1 MAVKCILVGQTP
13 NVLDGVT
20 ENVQIQ
26 LNNKQSTITANGV
39 LKGDGNGNIS
49 AVDDSFVVYESI
61 TPIEATT
68 AINAD
73 TLNGKT
79 YDNIK
84 DYVDKRILGNNLL
97 ENWYLGNPVN
107 QREGYVAPP
116 KGIGHLY
123 NDAACTLLISDGTID
138 VYRQVTPVST
148 GNYSY
153 SIDGGTYYVKAS
165 DVVPGYTG
173 TNTYTIDRWMTDDT
187 VTIVD
192 GGVRVKQN
200 GYYAMFYQYLENW
213 LVNAIAGKIVTYS
226 ALTTE
231 GLMTATA
238 QLPSSISS
246 DWNTDDAIQGDF
258 TLDITKSG
266 AGKIYIRFG
275 SNVNG
280 AETTIKAIKLELGH
294 QQTLAHQENGVWVLN
309 EIPDY
314 GEQLRRCQRYY
325 QRLKASSGYMRFGLS
340 IPVTDTIANVFVS
353 LAEEMRTVPVVNA
366 NGKFALYLNNTFYS
380 VTLAPDTLSP
390 YNAVLAVTGTNLP
403 SVVGQ
408 LLAQG
413 DPGAYIDFFADL

>member
-13 NVLDGVT
+13 NVLEGVT
-20 ENVQIQ
+20 ENVQTQ

-49 AVDDSFVVYESI
+49 AVDDGFIVYE
-61 TPIEATT
+61 PIVDVEATPT
-68 AINAD
+68 IDAD

-79 YDNIK
+79 YTNII
-84 DYVDKRILGNNLL
+84 DYIDKRILGNSLL
-97 ENWYLGNPVN
+97 DNWYLWNPVN
-107 QREGYVAPP
+107 QRDGYVITPGSAYRATPNAGDAILGQTDGYYTA
-116 KGIGHLY
+116 KAY
-123 NDAACTLLISDGTID
+123 NSTWWTISI
-138 VYRQVTPVST
+138 
-148 GNYSY
+148 
-153 SIDGGTYYVKAS
+153 GGTDYYVYNGSTQA
-165 DVVPGYTG
+165 VRGYTG

-200 GYYAMFYQYLENW
+200 GYYAMFYQYLEDQ
-213 LVNAIAGKIVTYS
+213 LVNAIAGKTVTYS

-246 DWNTDDAIQGDF
+246 DWNIDDAIQGDF

-280 AETTIKAIKLELGH
+280 AEITIKAIKLELGH

-380 VTLAPDTLSP
+380 VTLAPGTLSP

-413 DPGAYIDFFADL
+413 DPGAYIDFSADL